1 MVILRK
7 FWGGISSRFRSL
19 GTHPKND
26 KINEP
31 ETVVEVPSRGLSKY
45 PGALARAESGRSLS
59 RMGGAERQCHFIR
72 QEQG

>member
-31 ETVVEVPSRGLSKY
+31 ETVVKVPSGQRA
-45 PGALARAESGRSLS
+45 GALCLA
-59 RMGGAERQCHFIR
+59 MGGAEQQCQFIR